1 MIFIELLKINL
12 FLTFLLGEKLR
23 TSDLQSLTNEQI
35 SNLIAVIEKKK
46 KKFEEERKIYYQ
58 INCLF

>member
-35 SNLIAVIEKKK
+35 SNLIAVIEKNEKNLK
-46 KKFEEERKIYYQ
+46 RRGKFIIK
-58 INCLF
+58 